1 MEKAKNKTKKIVVVD
16 ANVIISSLI
25 SKEGITQAVL
35 SLLLSL
41 RGIKVVIPASIKEE
55 VLRHAHLIS
64 KKSGVSLH
72 TLKKVLSGLFSKMDE
87 IDECKYASED
97 TEFYGNFVRD
107 ESDIPLVI
115 VAYAH
120 KPCFILTYN
129 KSDFRK
135 DKLEREDIHVV
146 TPKEML
152 EVLGMEVAVKSKVKT
167 KRGFR
172 IFRSIMAIF
181 KKRK

>member
-1 MEKAKNKTKKIVVVD
+1 MEKTKSKTKKIVVID

-25 SKEGITQAVL
+25 SKEGVTQAML

-41 RGIKVVIPASIKEE
+41 REIKVIIPALIKEE
-55 VLRHAHLIS
+55 VLRHVHLVS
-64 KKSGVSLH
+64 KKSGVSLQ

-87 IDECKYASED
+87 IDECKCATKD
-97 TEFYGNFVRD
+97 IEFYKNFVKD
-107 ESDIPLVI
+107 ESDTSLVI
-115 VAYAH
+115 VAYAY

-135 DKLEREDIHVV
+135 DKLEREGIHVV

-152 EVLGMEVAVKSKVKT
+152 EVLGMEVAVKSRIKT

-172 IFRSIMAIF
+172 IFRSIMAVF
-181 KKRK
+181 KKWK